1 MTTVA
6 QDLKQVQTLFE
17 AELHLG
23 HKKNRLHPRARK
35 YVYRIDNGVSIID
48 LTQTVPQLN
57 SAKEF
62 IAKLKEENKVL
73 LVVATKKVASQVVAD
88 FCKAHS
94 ISYLTTKW
102 LPGLLTNFETLAKNI
117 KKLNDLKAAETQ
129 GDWGSLA
136 KHEVVKLKK
145 QIAKLEKFYGGI
157 RTLIKHP
164 DALFII
170 DTKKENNAVLEA
182 SKTKIPVVAIT
193 DTNTDPSSVT
203 YPIVANDDSPK
214 SIEYLIADLLKP
226 YATK

>member
-1 MTTVA
+1 MTTA
-6 QDLKQVQTLFE
+6 AADLKQVQSLFE

-57 SAKEF
+57 AAKEF

-73 LVVATKKVASQVVAD
+73 LVVATKKVASQVVMD
-88 FCKAHS
+88 FCKTHS
-94 ISYLTTKW
+94 LSYLTTKW

-117 KKLNDLKAAETQ
+117 KKLNDLKTAEAQ
-129 GDWGSLA
+129 GDWGKLA

-157 RTLIKHP
+157 NTLVKHP

-170 DTKKENNAVLEA
+170 DSKKENNAVVEA
-182 SKTKIPVVAIT
+182 AKTKIPVVAIT

-214 SIEYLIADLLKP
+214 SIEYLIAELLKP
-226 YATK
+226 YTTK

>member
-1 MTTVA
+1 MTTAA

-57 SAKEF
+57 AAKEF

-73 LVVATKKVASQVVAD
+73 LVVATKKVASQVVAE
-88 FCKAHS
+88 FCKTHS

-117 KKLNDLKAAETQ
+117 KKLNDLKAAEAQ

-136 KHEVVKLKK
+136 KHEIVKLKK

-157 RTLIKHP
+157 NTLVKHP

-170 DTKKENNAVLEA
+170 DTKKENNAVVEA
-182 SKTKIPVVAIT
+182 AKTKIPVVAVT
-193 DTNTDPSSVT
+193 DTNTDPSTVT

-226 YATK
+226 YTTK

>member
-1 MTTVA
+1 MTTAA

-57 SAKEF
+57 AAKEF
-62 IAKLKEENKVL
+62 IATLKEENKVL
-73 LVVATKKVASQVVAD
+73 LVVATKKVVSQVVAE
-88 FCKAHS
+88 FCKTHS

-117 KKLNDLKAAETQ
+117 KKLNDLKAAEAQ

-136 KHEVVKLKK
+136 KHEIVKLKK

-157 RTLIKHP
+157 NTLVKHP

-170 DTKKENNAVLEA
+170 DTKKENNAVVEA
-182 SKTKIPVVAIT
+182 AKTKIPVVAIT
-193 DTNTDPSSVT
+193 DTNTDPSTVT

-226 YATK
+226 YTTK

>member
-1 MTTVA
+1 MTSAT
-6 QDLKQVQTLFE
+6 QDLKLVQVLFE

-48 LTQTVPQLN
+48 LTQTVNQLKN
-57 SAKEF
+57 AKDF
-62 IAKLKEENKVL
+62 IAKLRKEEKTL
-73 LVVATKKVASQVVAD
+73 LVVATKKVANQVVSE
-88 FCKAHS
+88 FCRSHK
-94 ISYLTTKW
+94 ISFITTKW

-117 KKLNDLKAAETQ
+117 KKLNDLKAAEAQ
-129 GDWGSLA
+129 GDWGNLA

-145 QIAKLEKFYGGI
+145 ECAKLEKFYGGI
-157 RTLIKHP
+157 STLVKHP

-170 DTKKENNAVLEA
+170 DSKKEANAVIEA
-182 SKTKIPVVAIT
+182 AKSKIPVVAIT

-214 SIEYLIADLLKP
+214 SIEYLIAELLKS
-226 YATK
+226 YTTK

>member
-1 MTTVA
+1 MTTAA

-57 SAKEF
+57 AAKEF

-88 FCKAHS
+88 FCKTHS
-94 ISYLTTKW
+94 ISFITTKW

-117 KKLNDLKAAETQ
+117 KKLNDLKAAEAQ
-129 GDWGSLA
+129 GDWGALA
-136 KHEVVKLKK
+136 KHEIVKLKK
-145 QIAKLEKFYGGI
+145 HLAKLEKFYGGI
-157 RTLIKHP
+157 GTLSKHP
-164 DALFII
+164 DALLII
-170 DTKKENNAVLEA
+170 DTKKENNAVVEA
-182 SKTKIPVVAIT
+182 AKSKIPVVAIT
-193 DTNTDPSSVT
+193 DTNTDPSTVT
-203 YPIVANDDSPK
+203 FPIVANDDSPK

-226 YATK
+226 YTAK

>member
-1 MTTVA
+1 MTPA
-6 QDLKQVQTLFE
+6 ASDLKQVQALFE

-57 SAKEF
+57 AAKEF
-62 IAKLKEENKVL
+62 IAKLKEENKIL
-73 LVVATKKVASQVVAD
+73 LVVATKKVAGQVVAD
-88 FCKAHS
+88 FCRAHS
-94 ISYLTTKW
+94 LSFITTKW

-117 KKLNDLKAAETQ
+117 KKLNDLKAAEAQ
-129 GDWGSLA
+129 GDWGALA

-145 QIAKLEKFYGGI
+145 QISKLDKFYGGI
-157 RTLIKHP
+157 STLTKYP

-170 DTKKENNAVLEA
+170 DTKKESNAVLEA
-182 SKTKIPVVAIT
+182 AKTKVPVVAIT

-214 SIEYLIADLLKP
+214 SIEYLIIDLLKP
-226 YATK
+226 YIAK

>member
-1 MTTVA
+1 MTTAA

-57 SAKEF
+57 AAKEF

-73 LVVATKKVASQVVAD
+73 LVVATKKVAAQVVAG
-88 FCKAHS
+88 FCKTHS
-94 ISYLTTKW
+94 LSYLTTKW

-117 KKLNDLKAAETQ
+117 KKLNDLKAAEAQ
-129 GDWGSLA
+129 GDWGALA
-136 KHEVVKLKK
+136 KHEIVKLKK
-145 QIAKLEKFYGGI
+145 QITKLEKFYGGI
-157 RTLIKHP
+157 STLIKHP

-170 DTKKENNAVLEA
+170 DSKKESNAVIEA
-182 SKTKIPVVAIT
+182 AKTKIPVVAIT

-214 SIEYLIADLLKP
+214 SIEYLIAELLKP
-226 YATK
+226 YTIK

>member
-1 MTTVA
+1 MTTA
-6 QDLKQVQTLFE
+6 TQDLKQVQTLFE

-57 SAKEF
+57 AAKEF

-73 LVVATKKVASQVVAD
+73 LVVATKKVASQVVAE
-88 FCKAHS
+88 FCKTHS

-117 KKLNDLKAAETQ
+117 KKLNDLKAAEAQ

-136 KHEVVKLKK
+136 KHEIVKLKK

-157 RTLIKHP
+157 NTLVKHP

-170 DTKKENNAVLEA
+170 DTKKENNAVVEA
-182 SKTKIPVVAIT
+182 AKTKIPVVAIT
-193 DTNTDPSSVT
+193 DTNTDPSTVT

-226 YATK
+226 YTTK

>member
-1 MTTVA
+1 MATAA
-6 QDLKQVQTLFE
+6 QDLKLVETLFE

-48 LTQTVPQLN
+48 LTQTVPQLQK
-57 SAKEF
+57 AKEF
-62 IAKLKEENKVL
+62 IKQLKEENKIL
-73 LVVATKKVASQVVAD
+73 LVVATKKVANQVVAD

-94 ISYLTTKW
+94 LSYITTKW

-117 KKLNDLKAAETQ
+117 KKLNDLKTAETQ
-129 GDWGSLA
+129 GDWGKLA

-145 QIAKLEKFYGGI
+145 HVAKLEKFYGGI
-157 RTLIKHP
+157 STLAKHP

-170 DTKKENNAVLEA
+170 DTKKENNAVVEA
-182 SKTKIPVVAIT
+182 AKSKIPVVAIT
-193 DTNTDPSSVT
+193 DTNTDPDTVT

-214 SIEYLIADLLKP
+214 SIEFLLNDLLKP
-226 YATK
+226 YTIK